1 MSALHLNR
9 PIARFSRHRQ
19 QPYMAISN
27 EPMADS
33 EVPAHRY
40 DYRRRLPH
48 HQKAER
54 VIFVTFRK
62 LNRDPFPA
70 NARDVILQHCRH
82 DDGKRIQLH
91 AAVVM
96 PDHVHLLLTPLRDEQ
111 GWPYGL
117 PAIIKLIKGVSARN
131 VNKLLGSSGPV
142 WQEESFDHILRS
154 NESFQEKQD
163 YIRKNP
169 VRAGLVGKP
178 QDYRWLWVE
187 ESPCGADTPVRC
199 R

>member
-1 MSALHLNR
+1 
-9 PIARFSRHRQ
+9 
-19 QPYMAISN
+19 MAISN

-33 EVPAHRY
+33 QVPAHHY

-54 VIFVTFRK
+54 AVFVTFRK

-96 PDHVHLLLTPLRDEQ
+96 PNHVHLLLTPLRDGQ

-117 PAIIKLIKGVSARN
+117 PSILKLIKGVSARN

-169 VRAGLVGKP
+169 VRVGLVEKP
-178 QDYRWLWVE
+178 QDYQWLWVE

-199 R
+199 L